1 MQRAKRLYQETGRAA
16 RFFSGRELTRVF
28 RVFSPVVKSV
38 PGHFR
43 WQNSAAARSC
53 RDMFHQGLPRQTY
66 VDDSSM
72 AIGPGGTLLRVIEYS
87 ARAFS
92 DAFDQVLAA
101 GEEATIPWS
110 KTGLRLLG
118 LWKESNG

>member
-1 MQRAKRLYQETGRAA
+1 
-16 RFFSGRELTRVF
+16 
-28 RVFSPVVKSV
+28 
-38 PGHFR
+38 
-43 WQNSAAARSC
+43 
-53 RDMFHQGLPRQTY
+53 MFHQGLPRQTY